1 MLSITNNQT
10 KRKIESLYPNK
21 INDIYKL
28 IKDRIVLLNDDEKIL
43 SFLIARPINYPLEV
57 YQKIKLDNAL
67 EVMIAVVEIINKV
80 SISSL
85 KDSLILYVK
94 KKSLNLGFVMKS
106 IRFALVGALLGPDL
120 FDIIKLLDKKECIKR
135 LNNYIEFLKGPA

>member
-1 MLSITNNQT
+1 
-10 KRKIESLYPNK
+10 
-21 INDIYKL
+21 
-28 IKDRIVLLNDDEKIL
+28 
-43 SFLIARPINYPLEV
+43 
-57 YQKIKLDNAL
+57 
-67 EVMIAVVEIINKV
+67 MIAVVEIINKV

-120 FDIIKLLDKKECIKR
+120 FDIIKLLDKKECIKI